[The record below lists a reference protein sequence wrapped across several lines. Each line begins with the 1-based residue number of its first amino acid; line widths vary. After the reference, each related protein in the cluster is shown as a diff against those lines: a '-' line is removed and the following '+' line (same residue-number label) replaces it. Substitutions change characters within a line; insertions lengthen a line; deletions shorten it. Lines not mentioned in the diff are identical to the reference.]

1 MQRAQY
7 AIRYTIYETRDREEK
22 KMQVSYNLLKE
33 YVDIDLSAEELAKR
47 LTINGIILERM
58 ENISTEIEKVVV
70 GRITAIHHHPENKK
84 LSVCQVDIK
93 EETLQIICGAKNMK
107 VSDRVAAALDGARLP
122 QIGIIKSKKI
132 KNLLSSGMLCSA
144 SELGIEQG
152 ISPGILILEEDAVL
166 GEDIRK
172 IIEFDDT
179 IFDFEIH
186 SNRPDLMSII
196 GIAREVAVI
205 TDNKLRTPE
214 IKIKE
219 KDERIEKDITVN
231 IEAEDL
237 CPRYAGRVIKDIKIE
252 ESPLWLKW
260 KLRLLGARPINNI
273 VDITN
278 FVMMETGQPLHAFD
292 LDLVKGKTI
301 IVRKSRPGETICTLD
316 DVERQ
321 LPSNSLVIADTEGAI
336 ALAGIMGGKYSEIDQ
351 NTKNVFLESAYFN
364 SVNNRRSTA
373 KFGIRTEAS
382 NRFEK
387 GIDKEVQIYALDR
400 AADLISKIA
409 MGKISLGKIDTNE
422 KLYQPCKIN
431 LRIKRVNRILG
442 QLLDKDESKTKNKII
457 NILDKL
463 EFKVV
468 EDKGEYI
475 EVIPPSFRGD
485 VEREIDIIEEIARI
499 YGYDKIKPTLF
510 NTTIV
515 QEGKNFRF
523 RVIDQ
528 VRETLIGCGLNEVIT
543 YSFVSPD
550 IFDRIRI
557 PERHKLRNTIK
568 IKDPMTRDHSLMR
581 TSLIS
586 SLLEVIKWNTNRQAE
601 LVKIFE
607 AGKIYLP
614 YTDKPNSLPN
624 EKLIIAGAINKTGR
638 GDIWEKSL
646 SLDIFDIKGII
657 ETVFQGLKVGNWE
670 VAPGNHPAFHP
681 LRNGKI
687 IIRGEEV
694 GVFGEIHPEVINNYR
709 IPGKVNLF
717 EIDFENLLPNVPSD
731 IKFSVLPK
739 YPSVQR
745 DLALIVKEEILSAD
759 IIKTIKS
766 IDEKLIKKVTL
777 FDIFKG
783 KQIGDGYKSLAYSV
797 VFQAEDRTLIDQEVE
812 NTYKKIREQLI
823 TKFSAKIREK

>member
-1 MQRAQY
+1 
-7 AIRYTIYETRDREEK
+7 
-22 KMQVSYNLLKE
+22 MQVSYNLLKE
-33 YVDIDLSAEELAKR
+33 YIDIDMLPEELAHR
-47 LTINGIILERM
+47 LTINGIILESM

-70 GRITAIHHHPENKK
+70 GKIIAIDQHPEKKK

-93 EETLQIICGAKNMK
+93 NEMLQIICGARNMK
-107 VSDRVAAALDGARLP
+107 VSDKVAVALDGAKLP
-122 QIGIIKSKKI
+122 QIGIIKSKKFRGV
-132 KNLLSSGMLCSA
+132 LSSGMLCSA
-144 SELGIEQG
+144 SELGIEPG
-152 ISPGILILEEDAVL
+152 KSTGILILEKEAVL

-172 IIEFDDT
+172 IIKFDDT

-186 SNRPDLMSII
+186 SNRPDLMSVI
-196 GIAREVAVI
+196 GIAREVGAI
-205 TDNKLRTPE
+205 TNSKLKIPE
-214 IKIKE
+214 IKINEEGK
-219 KDERIEKDITVN
+219 KIEKDIAVK
-231 IEAEDL
+231 IKAEDL
-237 CPRYAGRVIKDIKIE
+237 CPRYTGRVIKDIKIE

-260 KLRLLGARPINNI
+260 KLRLLGARSINNI

-292 LDLVKGKTI
+292 LDLVKEKTI
-301 IVRKSRPGETICTLD
+301 IVRGSRPGETICTLD

-321 LPSNSLVIADTEGAI
+321 LPANSLVIADTEEPI
-336 ALAGIMGGKYSEIDQ
+336 ALAGIMGGKHSEINQ

-364 SVNNRRSTA
+364 SINNRRSTA
-373 KFGIRTEAS
+373 KFGLRTEAS

-409 MGKISLGKIDTNE
+409 MGKISSGKIDTNK
-422 KLYQPCKIN
+422 KLYQPNKIN
-431 LRIKRVNRILG
+431 LRIKRVNKILG
-442 QLLDKDESKTKNKII
+442 QLLDENESKTKNKII

-463 EFKVV
+463 EFIVV

-510 NTTIV
+510 NTTIT
-515 QEGKNFRF
+515 QEGKNFRL
-523 RVIDQ
+523 RVIGQ
-528 VRETLIGCGLNEVIT
+528 IREILVGCGLNEVIT
-543 YSFVSPD
+543 YSFISPE
-550 IFDRIRI
+550 IFDKIKI
-557 PERHKLRNTIK
+557 PEGHKLRNTLK
-568 IKDPMTRDHSLMR
+568 IKDPLTRDHSLMR

-607 AGKIYLP
+607 LGKIYLP
-614 YTDKPNSLPN
+614 YPDKPSSLPN
-624 EKLIIAGAINKTGR
+624 EKLIITGAINKTGR
-638 GDIWEKSL
+638 GDVWEKSL

-657 ETVFQGLKVGNWE
+657 ETVFQGLKVENWE
-670 VAPGNHPAFHP
+670 VIPGNHPAFHP

-687 IIRGEEV
+687 IMGGKEV
-694 GVFGEIHPEVINNYR
+694 GIFGEIHPEVINNYR

-731 IKFSVLPK
+731 IKYCILPK
-739 YPSVQR
+739 YPLVQR
-745 DLALIVKEEILSAD
+745 DLALIVKEEIFSAD

-797 VFQAEDRTLIDQEVE
+797 IFQDKDRTLTDQEVE
-812 NTYKKIREQLI
+812 NIYKKIREQLI
-823 TKFSAKIREK
+823 TKFSAKIRE

>member
-1 MQRAQY
+1 
-7 AIRYTIYETRDREEK
+7 
-22 KMQVSYNLLKE
+22 MQVSYNLLKE
-33 YVDIDLSAEELAKR
+33 YIDIDMSAEELAQR

-58 ENISTEIEKVVV
+58 ENISVEIEKVVV
-70 GRITAIHHHPENKK
+70 GKITSIDHHPENKK

-107 VSDRVAAALDGARLP
+107 VSDRVAVALDGAKLP
-122 QIGIIKSKKI
+122 QIGIIKSKKF
-132 KNLLSSGMLCSA
+132 KNVLSSGMLCSA

-152 ISPGILILEEDAVL
+152 ASPGILILEKDAIL

-172 IIEFDDT
+172 IIKFDDT
-179 IFDFEIH
+179 VFDFEIH

-196 GIAREVAVI
+196 GIAREVAAI
-205 TDNKLRTPE
+205 TNNKLKTPE

-219 KDERIEKDITVN
+219 KDARIEKDITVKV
-231 IEAEDL
+231 EAEDL
-237 CPRYAGRVIKDIKIE
+237 CPRYTGRVIKDIKIE

-292 LDLVKGKTI
+292 LDLIKGKTI
-301 IVRKSRPGETICTLD
+301 IVRKNRPGETICTLD

-364 SVNNRRSTA
+364 SVNNRRSTT
-373 KFGIRTEAS
+373 KFGLRTEAS

-409 MGKISLGKIDTNE
+409 MGKISSGKIDTNE

-468 EDKGEYI
+468 EDKGECI

-485 VEREIDIIEEIARI
+485 VEKEIDVIEEIARI

-510 NTTIV
+510 NTTIA

-523 RVIDQ
+523 RVVDHA
-528 VRETLIGCGLNEVIT
+528 RETLIGCGLNEVIT
-543 YSFVSPD
+543 YSFISPD

-557 PERHKLRNTIK
+557 PEGHKLRNTIK
-568 IKDPMTRDHSLMR
+568 IKDPMTRDQSLMR

-601 LVKIFE
+601 VVKIFE
-607 AGKIYLP
+607 VGKIYLP
-614 YTDKPNSLPN
+614 YPDKPNSLPN

-646 SLDIFDIKGII
+646 SLDIFDVKGII
-657 ETVFQGLKVGNWE
+657 ETVFQGLKVKNWE
-670 VAPGNHPAFHP
+670 VVPGNHPAFHP

-687 IIRGEEV
+687 VVGGEEV
-694 GVFGEIHPEVINNYR
+694 GIFGEIHPEVTNNYR

-717 EIDFENLLPNVPSD
+717 EIDFENFLPNVPSD
-731 IKFSVLPK
+731 IKYCVLPK

-759 IIKTIKS
+759 IIKAIKF

-812 NTYKKIREQLI
+812 NIYKKIREQLI
-823 TKFSAKIREK
+823 TKFSAKIRE

>member
-1 MQRAQY
+1 
-7 AIRYTIYETRDREEK
+7 
-22 KMQVSYNLLKE
+22 MQVSYNLLKE
-33 YVDIDLSAEELAKR
+33 YIDINMSPEELAQR
-47 LTINGIILERM
+47 LTINGIVLERM

-70 GRITAIHHHPENKK
+70 GKITSINQHPGNKE

-107 VSDRVAAALDGARLP
+107 VSDKVAVALDGAKLP
-122 QIGIIKSKKI
+122 RIGIVKSKKF
-132 KNLLSSGMLCSA
+132 KNILSSGMLCSA
-144 SELGIEQG
+144 SELGIEPG
-152 ISPGILILEEDAVL
+152 ISPGILILEEYAVL
-166 GEDIRK
+166 GEDIRE
-172 IIEFDDT
+172 IIKFNDT

-196 GIAREVAVI
+196 GIAREVAAI
-205 TDNKLRTPE
+205 TNNKLKNPE
-214 IKIKE
+214 INIKE
-219 KDERIEKDITVN
+219 KDERIGKDITVK

-260 KLRLLGARPINNI
+260 KLRLLGARPINNV

-292 LDLVKGKTI
+292 LNLIKGKTI
-301 IVRKSRPGETICTLD
+301 IVRRSRPNETICTLD

-321 LPSNSLVIADTEGAI
+321 LPINSLVIADTTKPI

-351 NTKNVFLESAYFN
+351 ETKNVFLESAYFDP
-364 SVNNRRSTA
+364 VNNRKNTT
-373 KFGIRTEAS
+373 KFGLRTEAS

-400 AADLISKIA
+400 AADLINRVA
-409 MGKISLGKIDTNE
+409 MGKISSGKIDTNE
-422 KLYQPCKIN
+422 KLYQPNKIN
-431 LRIKRVNRILG
+431 LRMKRVSKILG
-442 QLLDKDESKTKNKII
+442 QLLDKDEAKTKKKII
-457 NILDKL
+457 DILEKL

-510 NTTIV
+510 NTTIA
-515 QEGKNFRF
+515 QEGKDFRLK
-523 RVIDQ
+523 VVDQ
-528 VRETLIGCGLNEVIT
+528 AREILIGCGLNEVIT
-543 YSFVSPD
+543 YSFVSPE
-550 IFDRIRI
+550 IFDKIRI
-557 PERHKLRNTIK
+557 PEGHKLRNTVK
-568 IKDPMTRDHSLMR
+568 IKDPLTRDHSLMR
-581 TSLIS
+581 TSLIA

-614 YTDKPNSLPN
+614 YPDKPDSLPN

-638 GDIWEKSL
+638 GDIWEKSI
-646 SLDIFDIKGII
+646 SLDIFDAKGII
-657 ETVFQGLKVGNWE
+657 ETVFQSLKVKNWE
-670 VAPGNHPAFHP
+670 IVQGDHPAFHP

-687 IIRGEEV
+687 IVKGEEV
-694 GVFGEIHPEVINNYR
+694 GIFGEIHPEVINNYR
-709 IPGKVNLF
+709 IPGKVSLF
-717 EIDFENLLPNVPSD
+717 EIDFENLLPHIPSD
-731 IKFSVLPK
+731 LNFFILPR

-759 IIKTIKS
+759 IIRTIKL
-766 IDEKLIKKVTL
+766 IDEELINKITL

-797 VFQAEDRTLIDQEVE
+797 VFQAEDRTLTDQEVE
-812 NTYKKIREQLI
+812 NIFKKIREQLI
-823 TKFSAKIREK
+823 TKFSAKIRE

>member
-1 MQRAQY
+1 
-7 AIRYTIYETRDREEK
+7 
-22 KMQVSYNLLKE
+22 MQVSYNLLKE
-33 YVDIDLSAEELAKR
+33 YVDIDMSAEELAQK

-58 ENISTEIEKVVV
+58 EDISTEIEKVVV
-70 GRITAIHHHPENKK
+70 GRITAIEKHPENTK
-84 LSVCQVDIK
+84 LSVCQVDLK
-93 EETLQIICGAKNMK
+93 DQTLQIICGATNMK
-107 VSDRVAAALDGARLP
+107 VSDKVAVALEGAKLP
-122 QIGIIKSKKI
+122 RIGTIKSKKF
-132 KNLLSSGMLCSA
+132 KNVLSSGMLCSA
-144 SELGIEQG
+144 SELGIEPG
-152 ISPGILILEEDAVL
+152 ESPGILILEEDAVL

-196 GIAREVAVI
+196 GIAREVAAI
-205 TDNKLRTPE
+205 TDNKLKTPE

-219 KDERIEKDITVN
+219 EGEKIEKEISVK
-231 IEAEDL
+231 IEAKDL
-237 CPRYAGRVIKDIKIE
+237 CPRYTGRVIKNIKLV

-292 LDLVKGKTI
+292 LDLIKGKTI
-301 IVRKSRPGETICTLD
+301 IVRRSRPGETICTLD

-321 LPSNSLVIADTEGAI
+321 LPAESLVIADTKGAI

-351 NTKNVFLESAYFN
+351 NTKNVFLESAYFDP
-364 SVNNRRSTA
+364 VNNRKSTM
-373 KFGIRTEAS
+373 KFALRTEAS

-387 GIDKEVQIYALDR
+387 GIDKEIQIYALDR
-400 AADLISKIA
+400 AADLINKIA
-409 MGKISLGKIDTNE
+409 LGKISSGKIDTNK
-422 KLYQPCKIN
+422 KLYQPNKID
-431 LRIKRVNRILG
+431 LRMKRVNKILG

-463 EFKVV
+463 EFEVV
-468 EDKGEYI
+468 EDKGENI

-485 VEREIDIIEEIARI
+485 VEREIDVIEEIARI
-499 YGYDKIKPTLF
+499 YGYDKIRPTLF
-510 NTTIV
+510 NTTIA
-515 QEGKNFRF
+515 QEGKNFRL
-523 RVIDQ
+523 RTVDQ
-528 VRETLIGCGLNEVIT
+528 IREILIGCGLNEVIT
-543 YSFVSPD
+543 YSFVSLD
-550 IFDRIRI
+550 IFDKIRI
-557 PERHKLRNTIK
+557 PEGHKLRNAIK
-568 IKDPMTRDHSLMR
+568 IRDPLIIDHSLMR

-586 SLLEVIKWNTNRQAE
+586 SLLQIIKWNTNRQAE
-601 LVKIFE
+601 WVKIFE
-607 AGKIYLP
+607 VGKIYLP
-614 YTDKPNSLPN
+614 YPDKPNSLPN
-624 EKLIIAGAINKTGR
+624 ERLIIAGAINKTGR

-646 SLDIFDIKGII
+646 SMDIFDIKGII
-657 ETVFQGLKVGNWE
+657 ETVFQGLKVKNWG
-670 VAPGNHPAFHP
+670 VVPGNHPTFHP

-687 IIRGEEV
+687 IIGGEEV
-694 GVFGEIHPEVINNYR
+694 GIFGEIHPEVIDNYR

-717 EIDFENLLPNVPSD
+717 EIDFENLLPNIPSD
-731 IKFSVLPK
+731 VKYRVLPR

-745 DLALIVKEEILSAD
+745 DLALVVREEILSED

-797 VFQAEDRTLIDQEVE
+797 IFQAEDRTLTDQEVE

-823 TKFSAKIREK
+823 TKFSAKIRE

>member
-1 MQRAQY
+1 
-7 AIRYTIYETRDREEK
+7 
-22 KMQVSYNLLKE
+22 MQVSYNLLKE

-219 KDERIEKDITVN
+219 KDERIEKYITVN

>member
-1 MQRAQY
+1 
-7 AIRYTIYETRDREEK
+7 
-22 KMQVSYNLLKE
+22 MQVSYNLLKE
-33 YVDIDLSAEELAKR
+33 YVDIDISAEELAKR

-70 GRITAIHHHPENKK
+70 GRITAIDKHPENKI

-93 EETLQIICGAKNMK
+93 EEILQIICGAKNMK
-107 VSDRVAAALDGARLP
+107 VSDKVVVALEGAKLP
-122 QIGIIKSKKI
+122 QIGIIKSKKFE
-132 KNLLSSGMLCSA
+132 NVLSLGMLCSA
-144 SELGIEQG
+144 SELGIEPG
-152 ISPGILILEEDAVL
+152 ESPGILILEEDAVI

-172 IIEFDDT
+172 VIKFEDT
-179 IFDFEIH
+179 IFNFEIH

-196 GIAREVAVI
+196 GIAREVAAI
-205 TDNKLRTPE
+205 TDNKLKTPE

-219 KDERIEKDITVN
+219 EDERIEKDITVK

-237 CPRYAGRVIKDIKIE
+237 CPRYTGRVIKNITVE

-260 KLRLLGARPINNI
+260 RLRLLGARPINNI

-292 LDLVKGKTI
+292 LDLIKGKTI
-301 IVRKSRPGETICTLD
+301 IVRRSRTGETICTLD

-321 LPSNSLVIADTEGAI
+321 LPSKSLVIADTEEPI
-336 ALAGIMGGKYSEIDQ
+336 ALAGIMGGKHSEIDQ
-351 NTKNVFLESAYFN
+351 NTKNVFLESAYFS

-373 KFGIRTEAS
+373 KFGLRTEAS

-387 GIDKEVQIYALDR
+387 GIDKEVQIYALER
-400 AADLISKIA
+400 AADLINKIA
-409 MGKISLGKIDTNE
+409 MGKISSGKIDTNE
-422 KLYQPCKIN
+422 KLYQPCKIK

-442 QLLDKDESKTKNKII
+442 QLLDKNESKIKNKII

-510 NTTIV
+510 NHTIA
-515 QEGKNFRF
+515 QEEKNFRF
-523 RVIDQ
+523 KLIDRA
-528 VRETLIGCGLNEVIT
+528 RETLIGCGLNEVIT
-543 YSFVSPD
+543 YSFISPD

-557 PERHKLRNTIK
+557 PEGHKLRNAIK

-607 AGKIYLP
+607 VGKIYLP
-614 YTDKPNSLPN
+614 YPDKPNSLPQ
-624 EKLIIAGAINKTGR
+624 EKLIIAGAINKIGR

-657 ETVFQGLKVGNWE
+657 ETVFQSLKVENWE
-670 VAPGNHPAFHP
+670 VIPGNHPAFHP

-687 IIRGEEV
+687 IMGGEEV
-694 GVFGEIHPEVINNYR
+694 GIFGEIHPEVINNYR
-709 IPGKVNLF
+709 IPGKVNWF

-731 IKFSVLPK
+731 IKYCVLPK

-745 DLALIVKEEILSAD
+745 DLAMIIKEEILSAD

-783 KQIGDGYKSLAYSV
+783 KQIGDSYKSLAYSV
-797 VFQAEDRTLIDQEVE
+797 VFQAENRTLTDQEVGNIFKE
-812 NTYKKIREQLI
+812 IREQLI
-823 TKFSAKIREK
+823 TKFSAKIRE

>member
-1 MQRAQY
+1 
-7 AIRYTIYETRDREEK
+7 
-22 KMQVSYNLLKE
+22 MQVSYNLLKE
-33 YVDIDLSAEELAKR
+33 YVDIDISAEELAKR

-70 GRITAIHHHPENKK
+70 GRITAIDKHPENKI

-93 EETLQIICGAKNMK
+93 EEILQIICGAKNMK
-107 VSDRVAAALDGARLP
+107 VSDKVVVALEGAKLP
-122 QIGIIKSKKI
+122 QIGIIKSKKFE
-132 KNLLSSGMLCSA
+132 NVLSLGMLCSA
-144 SELGIEQG
+144 SELGIEPG
-152 ISPGILILEEDAVL
+152 ESPGILILEEDAVI

-172 IIEFDDT
+172 VIKFEDT
-179 IFDFEIH
+179 IFNFEIH

-196 GIAREVAVI
+196 GIAREVAAI
-205 TDNKLRTPE
+205 TDNKLKTPE

-219 KDERIEKDITVN
+219 EDERIEKDITVK

-237 CPRYAGRVIKDIKIE
+237 CPRYTGRVIKNITVE

-292 LDLVKGKTI
+292 LDLIKGKTI
-301 IVRKSRPGETICTLD
+301 IVRRSRTGETIFTLD

-321 LPSNSLVIADTEGAI
+321 LPSKSLVIADTEEPI
-336 ALAGIMGGKYSEIDQ
+336 ALAGIMGGKHSEIDQ
-351 NTKNVFLESAYFN
+351 NTKNVFLESAYFS

-373 KFGIRTEAS
+373 KFGLRTEAS

-400 AADLISKIA
+400 AADLINKIA
-409 MGKISLGKIDTNE
+409 MGKISSGKIDTNE

-442 QLLDKDESKTKNKII
+442 QLLDKNESKIKNKII

-510 NTTIV
+510 NHTIA

-523 RVIDQ
+523 KLIDQ
-528 VRETLIGCGLNEVIT
+528 ARETLIGCGLNEVIT
-543 YSFVSPD
+543 YSFISPD

-557 PERHKLRNTIK
+557 PEGHKLRNAIK

-607 AGKIYLP
+607 VGKIYLP
-614 YTDKPNSLPN
+614 YPDKPNSLPQ
-624 EKLIIAGAINKTGR
+624 EKLIIAGAINKIGR

-657 ETVFQGLKVGNWE
+657 ETVFQSLKVENWE
-670 VAPGNHPAFHP
+670 VIPGNHPAFHP

-687 IIRGEEV
+687 IMGGEEI
-694 GVFGEIHPEVINNYR
+694 GIFGEIHPEVINNYR
-709 IPGKVNLF
+709 IPGKVNWF

-731 IKFSVLPK
+731 IKYCVLPK

-745 DLALIVKEEILSAD
+745 DLAMIIKEEILSAD

-783 KQIGDGYKSLAYSV
+783 KQIGDSYKSLAYSV
-797 VFQAEDRTLIDQEVE
+797 VFQAENRTLTDQEVGNIFKE
-812 NTYKKIREQLI
+812 IREQLI
-823 TKFSAKIREK
+823 TKFSAKIRE

>member
-1 MQRAQY
+1 
-7 AIRYTIYETRDREEK
+7 
-22 KMQVSYNLLKE
+22 MQVSYNLLKE
-33 YVDIDLSAEELAKR
+33 YIDIDMSAEELAQR

-58 ENISTEIEKVVV
+58 ENISVEIEKVVV
-70 GRITAIHHHPENKK
+70 GKITSIDHHPENKK
-84 LSVCQVDIK
+84 LSVCRVDIK

-107 VSDRVAAALDGARLP
+107 VSDRVAVALDGAKLP
-122 QIGIIKSKKI
+122 QIGIIKSKKF
-132 KNLLSSGMLCSA
+132 KNVLSSGMLCSA

-152 ISPGILILEEDAVL
+152 ISPGILILEKEAIL

-172 IIEFDDT
+172 IIKFDDT
-179 IFDFEIH
+179 VFDFEIH

-196 GIAREVAVI
+196 GIAREVAAI
-205 TDNKLRTPE
+205 TNNKLKTPE

-219 KDERIEKDITVN
+219 KDERIEKDITVKV
-231 IEAEDL
+231 ETEDL
-237 CPRYAGRVIKDIKIE
+237 CPRYTGRVIKDIKIE

-292 LDLVKGKTI
+292 LDLIKGKTI
-301 IVRKSRPGETICTLD
+301 IVRKNRPGETICTLD

-351 NTKNVFLESAYFN
+351 NTKNIFLESAYFN
-364 SVNNRRSTA
+364 SVNNRRSTT
-373 KFGIRTEAS
+373 KFGLRTEAS

-409 MGKISLGKIDTNE
+409 MGKISSGKIDTNE

-468 EDKGEYI
+468 EDKGECI

-485 VEREIDIIEEIARI
+485 VEREIDVIEEIARI

-510 NTTIV
+510 NTTIA

-523 RVIDQ
+523 RVVDHA
-528 VRETLIGCGLNEVIT
+528 RETLIGCGLNEVIT
-543 YSFVSPD
+543 YSFISPD

-557 PERHKLRNTIK
+557 PEGHKLRNTIK
-568 IKDPMTRDHSLMR
+568 IKDPMTRDQSLMR

-601 LVKIFE
+601 VVKIFE
-607 AGKIYLP
+607 VGKIYLP
-614 YTDKPNSLPN
+614 YPDKPNSLPN

-646 SLDIFDIKGII
+646 SLDIFDVKGII
-657 ETVFQGLKVGNWE
+657 ETVFQGLKVKNWE
-670 VAPGNHPAFHP
+670 VVPGNHPAFHP

-687 IIRGEEV
+687 VVGGEEV
-694 GVFGEIHPEVINNYR
+694 GIFGEIHPEVINNYR

-717 EIDFENLLPNVPSD
+717 EIDFENFLPNVPSD
-731 IKFSVLPK
+731 IKYCVLPK

-759 IIKTIKS
+759 IIKAIKF

-812 NTYKKIREQLI
+812 NIYKKIREQLI
-823 TKFSAKIREK
+823 TKFSAKIRE

>member
-1 MQRAQY
+1 
-7 AIRYTIYETRDREEK
+7 
-22 KMQVSYNLLKE
+22 MQVSYNLLKE

-58 ENISTEIEKVVV
+58 ENISTKIEKVVV
-70 GRITAIHHHPENKK
+70 GRITAIHHHPENIK

-107 VSDRVAAALDGARLP
+107 VSDKVAAALDGARLP

-132 KNLLSSGMLCSA
+132 KNLLSSGMLCST

-172 IIEFDDT
+172 IIEFNDT

-196 GIAREVAVI
+196 GIAREVAAI
-205 TDNKLRTPE
+205 TDNKLKTPE

-219 KDERIEKDITVN
+219 KDERIEKDIAVK

-409 MGKISLGKIDTNE
+409 MGKISSGKIDTNE

-607 AGKIYLP
+607 VGRIYLP
-614 YTDKPNSLPN
+614 YPDKPNSLPN

-638 GDIWEKSL
+638 GDIWEKSF
-646 SLDIFDIKGII
+646 SLDIFDVKGII
-657 ETVFQGLKVGNWE
+657 ETVFQGLKVKNWE
-670 VAPGNHPAFHP
+670 VVPGNHPAFHP

-694 GVFGEIHPEVINNYR
+694 GIFGEIHPEVINNYR

-717 EIDFENLLPNVPSD
+717 EIDFENLLPSVSSD
-731 IKFSVLPK
+731 IKFCVLPK

-766 IDEKLIKKVTL
+766 IDEKLIKKVIL

-812 NTYKKIREQLI
+812 NIFKKIREKLI
-823 TKFSAKIREK
+823 AKFNAKIRE

>member
-1 MQRAQY
+1 
-7 AIRYTIYETRDREEK
+7 
-22 KMQVSYNLLKE
+22 MQVSYNLLKE
-33 YVDIDLSAEELAKR
+33 YIDIDMSAEELAQR

-58 ENISTEIEKVVV
+58 ENISVEIEKVVV
-70 GRITAIHHHPENKK
+70 GKITSIDHHPENKK

-107 VSDRVAAALDGARLP
+107 VSDRVAVALDGAKLP
-122 QIGIIKSKKI
+122 QIGIIKSKKF
-132 KNLLSSGMLCSA
+132 KNVLSSGMLCSA

-152 ISPGILILEEDAVL
+152 ISPGILILEKDAIL

-172 IIEFDDT
+172 IIKFDDT
-179 IFDFEIH
+179 VFDFEIH

-196 GIAREVAVI
+196 GIAREVAAI
-205 TDNKLRTPE
+205 TNNKLKTPE

-219 KDERIEKDITVN
+219 KDARIEKDITVKV
-231 IEAEDL
+231 EAEDL
-237 CPRYAGRVIKDIKIE
+237 CPRYTGRVIKDIKIE

-292 LDLVKGKTI
+292 LDLIKGKTI
-301 IVRKSRPGETICTLD
+301 IVRKNRLGETICTLD

-364 SVNNRRSTA
+364 SVNNRRSTT
-373 KFGIRTEAS
+373 KFGLRTEAS

-409 MGKISLGKIDTNE
+409 MGKISSGKIDTNE

-468 EDKGEYI
+468 EDKGECI

-485 VEREIDIIEEIARI
+485 VEREIDVIEEIARI

-510 NTTIV
+510 NTTIA

-523 RVIDQ
+523 RVVDHA
-528 VRETLIGCGLNEVIT
+528 RETLIGCGLNEVIT
-543 YSFVSPD
+543 YSFISPD

-557 PERHKLRNTIK
+557 PEGHKLRNTIK
-568 IKDPMTRDHSLMR
+568 IKDPMTRDQSLMR

-601 LVKIFE
+601 VVKIFE
-607 AGKIYLP
+607 VGKIYLP
-614 YTDKPNSLPN
+614 YPDKPNSLPN

-646 SLDIFDIKGII
+646 SLDIFDVKGII
-657 ETVFQGLKVGNWE
+657 ETVFQGLKVKNWE
-670 VAPGNHPAFHP
+670 VVPGNHPAFHP

-687 IIRGEEV
+687 VVGGEEV
-694 GVFGEIHPEVINNYR
+694 GIFGEIHTEVTNNYR

-717 EIDFENLLPNVPSD
+717 EIDFENFLPNVPSD
-731 IKFSVLPK
+731 IKYCVLPK

-759 IIKTIKS
+759 IIKAIKF

-783 KQIGDGYKSLAYSV
+783 KQIGDGYKSLAYSI

-812 NTYKKIREQLI
+812 NIYKKIREQLI
-823 TKFSAKIREK
+823 TKFSAKIRE

>member
-1 MQRAQY
+1 
-7 AIRYTIYETRDREEK
+7 
-22 KMQVSYNLLKE
+22 MQVSYNLLKE
-33 YVDIDLSAEELAKR
+33 YIDINMSPEELAQR
-47 LTINGIILERM
+47 LTINGIVLERM

-70 GRITAIHHHPENKK
+70 GKITSINQHPGNKE

-107 VSDRVAAALDGARLP
+107 VSDKVAVALDGAKLP
-122 QIGIIKSKKI
+122 RIGIVKSKKF
-132 KNLLSSGMLCSA
+132 KNILSSGMLCSA
-144 SELGIEQG
+144 SELGIEPG
-152 ISPGILILEEDAVL
+152 ISPGILILEEYAVL
-166 GEDIRK
+166 GEDIRE
-172 IIEFDDT
+172 IIKFNDT

-196 GIAREVAVI
+196 GIAREVAAI
-205 TDNKLRTPE
+205 TNNKLKNPE
-214 IKIKE
+214 INIKE
-219 KDERIEKDITVN
+219 KDERIGKDITVK

-292 LDLVKGKTI
+292 LNLIKGKTI
-301 IVRKSRPGETICTLD
+301 IVRRSRPNETICTLD

-321 LPSNSLVIADTEGAI
+321 LPVNSLVIADTTKPI

-351 NTKNVFLESAYFN
+351 ETKNVFLESAYFDP
-364 SVNNRRSTA
+364 VNNRKNTT
-373 KFGIRTEAS
+373 KFGLRTEAS

-400 AADLISKIA
+400 AADLINRVA
-409 MGKISLGKIDTNE
+409 MGKISSGKIDTNE
-422 KLYQPCKIN
+422 KLYQPNKIN
-431 LRIKRVNRILG
+431 LRMKRVSKILG
-442 QLLDKDESKTKNKII
+442 QLLDKDEAKTKKKII
-457 NILDKL
+457 DILEKL
-463 EFKVV
+463 EFKVA

-510 NTTIV
+510 NTTIA
-515 QEGKNFRF
+515 QEGKDFRLK
-523 RVIDQ
+523 VVDQ
-528 VRETLIGCGLNEVIT
+528 AREILIGCGLNEVIT
-543 YSFVSPD
+543 YSFVSPE
-550 IFDRIRI
+550 IFDKIRI
-557 PERHKLRNTIK
+557 PEGHKLRNTVK
-568 IKDPMTRDHSLMR
+568 IKDPLTRDHSLMR
-581 TSLIS
+581 TSLIA

-614 YTDKPNSLPN
+614 YPDKPDSLPN

-638 GDIWEKSL
+638 GDIWEKSI
-646 SLDIFDIKGII
+646 SLDIFDAKGII
-657 ETVFQGLKVGNWE
+657 ETVFQSLKVKNWE
-670 VAPGNHPAFHP
+670 IVQGDHPAFHP

-687 IIRGEEV
+687 IVKGEEV
-694 GVFGEIHPEVINNYR
+694 GIFGEIHPEVINNYR
-709 IPGKVNLF
+709 IPGKVSLF
-717 EIDFENLLPNVPSD
+717 EIDFENLLLHIPSD
-731 IKFSVLPK
+731 LNFFILPR

-759 IIKTIKS
+759 IIRTIKL
-766 IDEKLIKKVTL
+766 IDEELINKITL

-797 VFQAEDRTLIDQEVE
+797 VFQAEDRTLTDQEVE
-812 NTYKKIREQLI
+812 NIYIKIREKLI
-823 TKFSAKIREK
+823 EKFNAKIRE

>member
-1 MQRAQY
+1 
-7 AIRYTIYETRDREEK
+7 
-22 KMQVSYNLLKE
+22 MQVSYNLLKE
-33 YVDIDLSAEELAKR
+33 YVDIDMPAEELAQR

-58 ENISTEIEKVVV
+58 EDISTEIEKVVV
-70 GRITAIHHHPENKK
+70 GRITAIEKHPENTK
-84 LSVCQVDIK
+84 LSVCQVDLK
-93 EETLQIICGAKNMK
+93 DQTLQIICGATNMK
-107 VSDRVAAALDGARLP
+107 VSDKVAVALEGAKLP
-122 QIGIIKSKKI
+122 RIGTIKSKKF
-132 KNLLSSGMLCSA
+132 KNVLSSGMLCSA
-144 SELGIEQG
+144 SELGIEPG
-152 ISPGILILEEDAVL
+152 ESPGILILEEDAVL

-196 GIAREVAVI
+196 GIAREVAAI
-205 TDNKLRTPE
+205 TDNKLKTPK

-219 KDERIEKDITVN
+219 EGEKIEKEISVK

-237 CPRYAGRVIKDIKIE
+237 CPRYTGRVIKNIKVG

-292 LDLVKGKTI
+292 LDLIKGKTI
-301 IVRKSRPGETICTLD
+301 IVRRSRPGETICTLD

-321 LPSNSLVIADTEGAI
+321 LPAESLVIADTKGAI

-351 NTKNVFLESAYFN
+351 NTKNVFLESAYFDP
-364 SVNNRRSTA
+364 VNNRKSTM
-373 KFGIRTEAS
+373 KFALRTEAS

-387 GIDKEVQIYALDR
+387 GIDKEIQIYALDR
-400 AADLISKIA
+400 AADLINKIA
-409 MGKISLGKIDTNE
+409 LGKISSGKIDTNK
-422 KLYQPCKIN
+422 KLYQPNKID
-431 LRIKRVNRILG
+431 LRMKRVNKILG

-463 EFKVV
+463 EFEVV
-468 EDKGEYI
+468 EDRGENV

-510 NTTIV
+510 NTTIA
-515 QEGKNFRF
+515 QEGKNFRL
-523 RVIDQ
+523 RTVDQ
-528 VRETLIGCGLNEVIT
+528 IREILIGCGLNEVIT

-550 IFDRIRI
+550 IFDKIRI
-557 PERHKLRNTIK
+557 PEGHKLRNAIK
-568 IKDPMTRDHSLMR
+568 IKDPLIIDHSLMR

-586 SLLEVIKWNTNRQAE
+586 SLLQIIKWNTNRQAE
-601 LVKIFE
+601 WVKIFE
-607 AGKIYLP
+607 VGKIYLP
-614 YTDKPNSLPN
+614 YPDKPNSLPN
-624 EKLIIAGAINKTGR
+624 ERLIIAGAINKTGR

-646 SLDIFDIKGII
+646 SMDIFDIKGII
-657 ETVFQGLKVGNWE
+657 ETVFQGLKVKNWG
-670 VAPGNHPAFHP
+670 VVPGNHPTFHP

-687 IIRGEEV
+687 IIGGEEV
-694 GVFGEIHPEVINNYR
+694 GIFGEIHPEVIDNYR

-717 EIDFENLLPNVPSD
+717 EIDFENLLPNIPSD
-731 IKFSVLPK
+731 VKYRVLPR

-745 DLALIVKEEILSAD
+745 DLALVVREEILSED

-797 VFQAEDRTLIDQEVE
+797 IFQAEDRTLTDQEVE

-823 TKFSAKIREK
+823 TKFSAKIRE

>member
-1 MQRAQY
+1 
-7 AIRYTIYETRDREEK
+7 
-22 KMQVSYNLLKE
+22 MQVSYNLLKE
-33 YVDIDLSAEELAKR
+33 YVDIDMSAEELAQK
-47 LTINGIILERM
+47 LTINGVILERM

-70 GRITAIHHHPENKK
+70 GMITAIDQHAENKK

-107 VSDRVAAALDGARLP
+107 VSDKVAIALDGAKLP
-122 QIGIIKSKKI
+122 QIGIIKSKKF
-132 KNLLSSGMLCSA
+132 KGVLSSGMLCSA
-144 SELGIEQG
+144 SELGIEPG
-152 ISPGILILEEDAVL
+152 KSPGILILEEDAVL
-166 GEDIRK
+166 GGDIRE
-172 IIEFDDT
+172 IIKFEDT

-196 GIAREVAVI
+196 GIAREVGAI
-205 TDNKLRTPE
+205 TSNKLRIPE
-214 IKIKE
+214 IEIKE
-219 KDERIEKDITVN
+219 EDEKIEKDIAVK

-237 CPRYAGRVIKDIKIE
+237 CPRYTGRVIKDIKIE

-301 IVRKSRPGETICTLD
+301 IVRRSRPGETICTLD

-321 LPSNSLVIADTEGAI
+321 FPANSLVIADTEEPI
-336 ALAGIMGGKYSEIDQ
+336 ALAGIMGGKHSEIDQ
-351 NTKNVFLESAYFN
+351 NTKNVYFD
-364 SVNNRRSTA
+364 SVNNRKSTT
-373 KFGIRTEAS
+373 KFGLRTEAS

-400 AADLISKIA
+400 AADLINKIA
-409 MGKISLGKIDTNE
+409 MGKISSGKIDTNE
-422 KLYQPCKIN
+422 KLYQPNKIN
-431 LRIKRVNRILG
+431 LRIKRVSKILG

-457 NILDKL
+457 DILDKL

-475 EVIPPSFRGD
+475 VVIPPSFRGD
-485 VEREIDIIEEIARI
+485 VEREIDVIEEIARI

-510 NTTIV
+510 NTTIA
-515 QEGKNFRF
+515 QEGKNFRL
-523 RVIDQ
+523 RVVDQ
-528 VRETLIGCGLNEVIT
+528 IREILIGCGLNEVIT
-543 YSFVSPD
+543 YSFISPET
-550 IFDRIRI
+550 FDTIRI
-557 PERHKLRNTIK
+557 PEGHKLRNTVK
-568 IKDPMTRDHSLMR
+568 IKDPLTRDHSLMR

-586 SLLEVIKWNTNRQAE
+586 SLLEIIKWNTNRQAE

-614 YTDKPNSLPN
+614 YPDKPNSLPN

-638 GDIWEKSL
+638 GDVWEKSL
-646 SLDIFDIKGII
+646 SLDIFDVKGII
-657 ETVFQGLKVGNWE
+657 ETVFQNLKVENWE
-670 VAPGNHPAFHP
+670 VVQGDHPAFHP

-694 GVFGEIHPEVINNYR
+694 GIFGEIHPEIISNYR

-731 IKFSVLPK
+731 IKYCVLPK

-745 DLALIVKEEILSAD
+745 DLALVLKEEILSAD
-759 IIKTIKS
+759 IVKTIKS

-783 KQIGDGYKSLAYSV
+783 KQIGDGDKSLAYSV
-797 VFQAEDRTLIDQEVE
+797 VFQAEDRTLTDQEVE
-812 NTYKKIREQLI
+812 NIYKKIREQLI
-823 TKFSAKIREK
+823 TKFSAKIRE

>member
-1 MQRAQY
+1 
-7 AIRYTIYETRDREEK
+7 
-22 KMQVSYNLLKE
+22 MQVSYNLLKE
-33 YVDIDLSAEELAKR
+33 YVDINLSAEELAQR
-47 LTINGIILERM
+47 LTINGIILERI
-58 ENISTEIEKVVV
+58 ENISTEVEKVVV
-70 GRITAIHHHPENKK
+70 GKIISMNQHPENKK

-93 EETLQIICGAKNMK
+93 EEILQIICGAKNMK
-107 VSDRVAAALDGARLP
+107 VSDKVAVALDGAKLP
-122 QIGIIKSKKI
+122 QIGIIKSKKL
-132 KNLLSSGMLCSA
+132 KNVLSSGMLCSA

-152 ISPGILILEEDAVL
+152 ISPGILILEEDAIL
-166 GEDIRK
+166 GEDIRE
-172 IIEFDDT
+172 IIKFNDT

-196 GIAREVAVI
+196 GIAREIAVI
-205 TDNKLRTPE
+205 TNNKLKIPE

-219 KDERIEKDITVN
+219 KDKRIEEDVIVKIK
-231 IEAEDL
+231 AGDL

-260 KLRLLGARPINNI
+260 KLRLLGARPISNI

-278 FVMMETGQPLHAFD
+278 FIMMETGQPLHAFD
-292 LDLVKGKTI
+292 LDLIKDKTI
-301 IVRKSRPGETICTLD
+301 IVRKSKPGETICTLD

-321 LPSNSLVIADTEGAI
+321 LPTNTLVIADTERPI

-351 NTKNVFLESAYFN
+351 NTKNVFLESAYFDPI
-364 SVNNRRSTA
+364 NNRKSTM
-373 KFGIRTEAS
+373 KFALRTEAS

-400 AADLISKIA
+400 AADLINKIA
-409 MGKISLGKIDTNE
+409 MGKISSGKIDTNE
-422 KLYQPCKIN
+422 KLHQPCKIN

-442 QLLDKDESKTKNKII
+442 QLLEKDESETKNKIL
-457 NILDKL
+457 NILNKL

-510 NTTIV
+510 STTIA

-523 RVIDQ
+523 RVIDKA
-528 VRETLIGCGLNEVIT
+528 REILIGCGLNEVIT
-543 YSFVSPD
+543 YSFISPE
-550 IFDRIRI
+550 IFDSLRI
-557 PERHKLRNTIK
+557 PEGHKLRNAVK
-568 IKDPMTRDHSLMR
+568 IKNPMTRDHSLMR

-586 SLLEVIKWNTNRQAE
+586 SLLEVIKWNTNRQAGI
-601 LVKIFE
+601 VKIFE
-607 AGKIYLP
+607 VGKIYLP
-614 YTDKPNSLPN
+614 YPDKPNSLPQ

-646 SLDIFDIKGII
+646 SLDIFDIKGIL
-657 ETVFQGLKVGNWE
+657 ETVFQGLKVVNRE
-670 VAPGNHPAFHP
+670 VVPGNHPAFHP

-687 IIRGEEV
+687 IIRGKEV
-694 GVFGEIHPEVINNYR
+694 GIFGEIHPEVINNYR

-717 EIDFENLLPNVPSD
+717 EIDFENLLINVPSD
-731 IKFSVLPK
+731 IKYCILPK

-745 DLALIVKEEILSAD
+745 DLAMIVKEEMLSAD
-759 IIKTIKS
+759 IIQTIKS
-766 IDEKLIKKVTL
+766 IDEKLIKKVIL

-783 KQIGDGYKSLAYSV
+783 KQIGDGCKSLAYSM
-797 VFQAEDRTLIDQEVE
+797 VFQARDRTLTDQEVE
-812 NTYKKIREQLI
+812 DIYKKIREKLMI
-823 TKFSAKIREK
+823 KFNAKIRE

>member
-1 MQRAQY
+1 
-7 AIRYTIYETRDREEK
+7 
-22 KMQVSYNLLKE
+22 MQVSYNLLKE
-33 YVDIDLSAEELAKR
+33 YVDIDMSAEELAQK

-58 ENISTEIEKVVV
+58 EDISTEIEKVVV
-70 GRITAIHHHPENKK
+70 GRITAIEKHPENTK
-84 LSVCQVDIK
+84 LSVCQVDLK
-93 EETLQIICGAKNMK
+93 DQTLQIICGATNMK
-107 VSDRVAAALDGARLP
+107 VSDKVAVALEGAKLP
-122 QIGIIKSKKI
+122 RIGTIKSKKF
-132 KNLLSSGMLCSA
+132 KNVLSSGMLCSA
-144 SELGIEQG
+144 SELGIEPG
-152 ISPGILILEEDAVL
+152 ESPGILILEEDAVL

-196 GIAREVAVI
+196 GIAREVAAI
-205 TDNKLRTPE
+205 TDNKLKTPK

-219 KDERIEKDITVN
+219 EGEKIEKEISVK
-231 IEAEDL
+231 IEAKDL
-237 CPRYAGRVIKDIKIE
+237 CPRYTGRVIKNIKVG

-292 LDLVKGKTI
+292 LDLIKGKTI
-301 IVRKSRPGETICTLD
+301 IVRRSRPGETICTLD

-321 LPSNSLVIADTEGAI
+321 LPAESLVIADTKGAI

-351 NTKNVFLESAYFN
+351 NTKNVFLESAYFDP
-364 SVNNRRSTA
+364 VNNRKSTM
-373 KFGIRTEAS
+373 KFALRTEAS

-387 GIDKEVQIYALDR
+387 GIDKEIQIYALDR
-400 AADLISKIA
+400 AADLINKIA
-409 MGKISLGKIDTNE
+409 LGKISSGKIDTNK
-422 KLYQPCKIN
+422 KLYQPNKID
-431 LRIKRVNRILG
+431 LRMKRVNKILG

-463 EFKVV
+463 EFEVV
-468 EDKGEYI
+468 EDKGENI

-485 VEREIDIIEEIARI
+485 VEREIDVIEEIARI
-499 YGYDKIKPTLF
+499 YGYDKIRPTLF
-510 NTTIV
+510 NTTIA
-515 QEGKNFRF
+515 QEGKNFRL
-523 RVIDQ
+523 RTVDQ
-528 VRETLIGCGLNEVIT
+528 IREILIGCGLNEVIT

-550 IFDRIRI
+550 IFDKIRI
-557 PERHKLRNTIK
+557 PEGHKLRNAIK
-568 IKDPMTRDHSLMR
+568 IKDPLIIDHSLMR

-586 SLLEVIKWNTNRQAE
+586 SLLQIIKWNTNRQAE
-601 LVKIFE
+601 WVKIFE
-607 AGKIYLP
+607 VGKIYLP
-614 YTDKPNSLPN
+614 YPDKPNSLPN
-624 EKLIIAGAINKTGR
+624 ERLIIAGAINKTGR

-646 SLDIFDIKGII
+646 SMDIFDIKGII
-657 ETVFQGLKVGNWE
+657 ETVFQGLKVKNWG
-670 VAPGNHPAFHP
+670 VVPGNHPTFHP

-687 IIRGEEV
+687 IIGGEEV
-694 GVFGEIHPEVINNYR
+694 GIFGEIHPEVIDNYR

-717 EIDFENLLPNVPSD
+717 EIDFENLLPNIPSD
-731 IKFSVLPK
+731 VKYRVLPR

-745 DLALIVKEEILSAD
+745 DLALVVREEILSED

-797 VFQAEDRTLIDQEVE
+797 IFQAEDRTLTDQEVE

-823 TKFSAKIREK
+823 TKFSAKIRE

>member
-1 MQRAQY
+1 
-7 AIRYTIYETRDREEK
+7 
-22 KMQVSYNLLKE
+22 MQVSYNLLKE
-33 YVDIDLSAEELAKR
+33 YIDIDISAGELAKR
-47 LTINGIILERM
+47 LTINGIVLERM
-58 ENISTEIEKVVV
+58 EKISTKIEKVIV
-70 GRITAIHHHPENKK
+70 GRITAIDQHPENKK

-93 EETLQIICGAKNMK
+93 EEVLQIICGAKNMK
-107 VSDRVAAALDGARLP
+107 VSDKVVVALEGAKLP
-122 QIGIIKSKKI
+122 QIGIIKSKKF
-132 KNLLSSGMLCSA
+132 KNVLSSGMLCSA
-144 SELGIEQG
+144 SELGIEPG
-152 ISPGILILEEDAVL
+152 ESPGILILEEDAVL

-172 IIEFDDT
+172 IIKFDDT

-205 TDNKLRTPE
+205 TDNKLKTPE

-219 KDERIEKDITVN
+219 EDERIEKDITVK

-237 CPRYAGRVIKDIKIE
+237 CPRYTGRVIKNITVG

-260 KLRLLGARPINNI
+260 KLKLLGARPINNI

-278 FVMMETGQPLHAFD
+278 FIMMETGQPLHAFD
-292 LDLVKGKTI
+292 LDLIKGKTI
-301 IVRKSRPGETICTLD
+301 IVRRSRTGETICTLD

-321 LPSNSLVIADTEGAI
+321 LPFKSLVIADIEEPI
-336 ALAGIMGGKYSEIDQ
+336 ALAGIMGGKHSEIDQ
-351 NTKNVFLESAYFN
+351 NTKNVFLESAYFS

-373 KFGIRTEAS
+373 KFGLRTEAS

-400 AADLISKIA
+400 AADLINKIA
-409 MGKISLGKIDTNE
+409 MGKISSGKIDTNK

-457 NILDKL
+457 NILNKL

-468 EDKGEYI
+468 EGKGEYI

-510 NTTIV
+510 NHTIA

-523 RVIDQ
+523 KVIDQ
-528 VRETLIGCGLNEVIT
+528 ARETLIGCGLNEVIT
-543 YSFVSPD
+543 YSFISPD

-557 PERHKLRNTIK
+557 PEGHKLRNAIK
-568 IKDPMTRDHSLMR
+568 IKDPMTKDHSLMR

-607 AGKIYLP
+607 VGKIYLP
-614 YTDKPNSLPN
+614 CPEKPNSLPQ
-624 EKLIIAGAINKTGR
+624 EKLIIAGAINKIGR

-657 ETVFQGLKVGNWE
+657 ETVFQGLKVEIWE
-670 VAPGNHPAFHP
+670 VVPGNHPAFHP

-687 IIRGEEV
+687 IMGGEEV
-694 GVFGEIHPEVINNYR
+694 GIFGEIHPEVINNYR
-709 IPGKVNLF
+709 IPGKVNWF
-717 EIDFENLLPNVPSD
+717 EIDFENLLPHVPSD
-731 IKFSVLPK
+731 IKYCVLPK
-739 YPSVQR
+739 YPSVER
-745 DLALIVKEEILSAD
+745 DLAVIIKEEILSVD

-783 KQIGDGYKSLAYSV
+783 KQIGDSFKSLAYSV
-797 VFQAEDRTLIDQEVE
+797 VFQAEDRTLTDHEVG
-812 NTYKKIREQLI
+812 NTFKKIREKLMV
-823 TKFSAKIREK
+823 KFDAKIRE

>member
-1 MQRAQY
+1 
-7 AIRYTIYETRDREEK
+7 
-22 KMQVSYNLLKE
+22 MQVSYNLLKE
-33 YVDIDLSAEELAKR
+33 YIDIDISPEELAQR
-47 LTINGIILERM
+47 LTINGIILESM

-70 GRITAIHHHPENKK
+70 GKIIAIDQHPEKKK

-93 EETLQIICGAKNMK
+93 NETLQIICGAKNMK
-107 VSDRVAAALDGARLP
+107 VSDKVAVALDGAKLP
-122 QIGIIKSKKI
+122 QIGIIKSKKFGG
-132 KNLLSSGMLCSA
+132 LLSSGMLCSA
-144 SELGIEQG
+144 SELGIESG
-152 ISPGILILEEDAVL
+152 KSPGILILEKETAL

-172 IIEFDDT
+172 IIKFDDT

-186 SNRPDLMSII
+186 SNRPDLMSVI
-196 GIAREVAVI
+196 GIAREVGAI
-205 TDNKLRTPE
+205 TNNKLKIPE

-219 KDERIEKDITVN
+219 EGEKIEKDIAVK

-237 CPRYAGRVIKDIKIE
+237 CPRYTGRVIKDIKIE

-292 LDLVKGKTI
+292 LDLVKGRTI
-301 IVRKSRPGETICTLD
+301 IVRRSRPNETICTLD

-321 LPSNSLVIADTEGAI
+321 LPANSLVIADTEEPI
-336 ALAGIMGGKYSEIDQ
+336 ALAGIMGGKHSEIGQ
-351 NTKNVFLESAYFN
+351 STKNVFLESAYFN
-364 SVNNRRSTA
+364 PVNNRKSTA
-373 KFGIRTEAS
+373 KFGLRTEAS

-400 AADLISKIA
+400 AADLINKIA
-409 MGKISLGKIDTNE
+409 MGKISSGKIDTNE
-422 KLYQPCKIN
+422 KLYQPNKIN
-431 LRIKRVNRILG
+431 LRIKRVSRILG
-442 QLLDKDESKTKNKII
+442 QLLDKDEPKTKNKII
-457 NILDKL
+457 DILDKL
-463 EFKVV
+463 EFKLVK
-468 EDKGEYI
+468 DKGEYI

-510 NTTIV
+510 NTTIA
-515 QEGKNFRF
+515 QEGKNFRLK
-523 RVIDQ
+523 VVDQ
-528 VRETLIGCGLNEVIT
+528 AREILIGCGLNEVIT
-543 YSFVSPD
+543 YSFISHET
-550 IFDRIRI
+550 FDKIRI
-557 PERHKLRNTIK
+557 PEGHKLRNAIK
-568 IKDPMTRDHSLMR
+568 IKDPLTRDHSLMR

-586 SLLEVIKWNTNRQAE
+586 SLLEIIKWNTNRQVE

-607 AGKIYLP
+607 VGKIYLP
-614 YTDKPNSLPN
+614 YPDKPNFLPN

-638 GDIWEKSL
+638 GDVWEKSL
-646 SLDIFDIKGII
+646 SLDIFDVKGII
-657 ETVFQGLKVGNWE
+657 ETVFQGLKVENWE
-670 VAPGNHPAFHP
+670 IVQGNHPAFHP

-694 GVFGEIHPEVINNYR
+694 GIFGEIHPEVINNYR

-731 IKFSVLPK
+731 IKYCVLPK

-745 DLALIVKEEILSAD
+745 DLALILKEEILSAD

-797 VFQAEDRTLIDQEVE
+797 VFQAEDRTLTDQEVE
-812 NTYKKIREQLI
+812 NICKKIREQLI
-823 TKFSAKIREK
+823 TKHSAKIRE

>member
-1 MQRAQY
+1 
-7 AIRYTIYETRDREEK
+7 
-22 KMQVSYNLLKE
+22 MQVSYNLLKE
-33 YVDIDLSAEELAKR
+33 YVDIDMSAEELAQR

-70 GRITAIHHHPENKK
+70 GRIIAIDQHPENKK
-84 LSVCQVDIK
+84 LSVCQVDIQ

-107 VSDRVAAALDGARLP
+107 VSDKVVVALDGAKLP
-122 QIGIIKSKKI
+122 QIGNIKSKKF
-132 KNLLSSGMLCSA
+132 KNILSSGMLCSV
-144 SELGIEQG
+144 SELGIEPG
-152 ISPGILILEEDAVL
+152 KSPGILILEEDAVL

-172 IIEFDDT
+172 IIKFDDT

-196 GIAREVAVI
+196 GIAREVVAI
-205 TDNKLRTPE
+205 TDNKLKTPE
-214 IKIKE
+214 IKIKVE
-219 KDERIEKDITVN
+219 DERIKKDITVK

-237 CPRYAGRVIKDIKIE
+237 CPRYTGRVVKNITVR

-260 KLRLLGARPINNI
+260 KLRLLGIRPINNI

-292 LDLVKGKTI
+292 LDLIKGKTI
-301 IVRKSRPGETICTLD
+301 IVRRSRPNETICTLD

-321 LPSNSLVIADTEGAI
+321 LSADSLVIADTEGAI

-351 NTKNVFLESAYFN
+351 KTKNVFLESAYFN

-373 KFGIRTEAS
+373 KFGLRTEAS

-400 AADLISKIA
+400 TADLISKIA
-409 MGKISLGKIDTNE
+409 MGKVSSEKIDTNE

-431 LRIKRVNRILG
+431 LRIKRVNKILG
-442 QLLDKDESKTKNKII
+442 QLLDENESKTKNKII
-457 NILDKL
+457 NILNKL
-463 EFKVV
+463 EFKVI
-468 EDKGEYI
+468 EDKREYI

-510 NTTIV
+510 NTTIA

-543 YSFVSPD
+543 YSFISPE
-550 IFDRIRI
+550 IFDKIRI
-557 PERHKLRNTIK
+557 PEGHKLRNTIK

-601 LVKIFE
+601 SVKMFE
-607 AGKIYLP
+607 VGKIYLP
-614 YTDKPNSLPN
+614 YPDKPNSLPN

-646 SLDIFDIKGII
+646 SLNISDIKGII

-670 VAPGNHPAFHP
+670 VVPGNHPAFHP

-687 IIRGEEV
+687 IIRGEKV
-694 GVFGEIHPEVINNYR
+694 GIFGEIHPEVINNYR
-709 IPGKVNLF
+709 IPGKVSLF

-731 IKFSVLPK
+731 IKYCVLPK
-739 YPSVQR
+739 YPSIQR
-745 DLALIVKEEILSAD
+745 DLAIIVKEEILSAD

-797 VFQAEDRTLIDQEVE
+797 VFQAEDRTLTDQEVE
-812 NTYKKIREQLI
+812 NIFKKIREQLI
-823 TKFSAKIREK
+823 TKYSAKIRE

>member
-1 MQRAQY
+1 
-7 AIRYTIYETRDREEK
+7 
-22 KMQVSYNLLKE
+22 MQVSYNLLKE

-58 ENISTEIEKVVV
+58 ETISTKIEKVVV

-107 VSDRVAAALDGARLP
+107 VSDKVAAALDGARLP

-132 KNLLSSGMLCSA
+132 KNLLSSGMLCST

-172 IIEFDDT
+172 IIEFNDT

-196 GIAREVAVI
+196 GIAREVAAI
-205 TDNKLRTPE
+205 TDNKLKTPE

-219 KDERIEKDITVN
+219 KDERIEKDIAVK

-409 MGKISLGKIDTNE
+409 MGKISSGKIDTNE

-607 AGKIYLP
+607 VGRIYLP
-614 YTDKPNSLPN
+614 YPDKPNSLPN

-638 GDIWEKSL
+638 GDIWEKSF
-646 SLDIFDIKGII
+646 SLDIFDVKGII
-657 ETVFQGLKVGNWE
+657 ETVFQGLKVKNWE
-670 VAPGNHPAFHP
+670 VVPGNHPAFHP

-694 GVFGEIHPEVINNYR
+694 GIFGEIHPEVINNYR

-717 EIDFENLLPNVPSD
+717 EIDFENLLPSVSSD
-731 IKFSVLPK
+731 IKFCVLPK

-766 IDEKLIKKVTL
+766 IDEKLIKKVIL

-812 NTYKKIREQLI
+812 NIFKKIREKLI
-823 TKFSAKIREK
+823 AKFNAKIRE

>member
-1 MQRAQY
+1 
-7 AIRYTIYETRDREEK
+7 
-22 KMQVSYNLLKE
+22 MQVSYNLLKE

>member
-1 MQRAQY
+1 
-7 AIRYTIYETRDREEK
+7 
-22 KMQVSYNLLKE
+22 MQVSYNLLKE
-33 YVDIDLSAEELAKR
+33 YIDIDMSPEELAQR
-47 LTINGIILERM
+47 LTISGIILESM

-70 GRITAIHHHPENKK
+70 GKIITIDQHPEKKK

-93 EETLQIICGAKNMK
+93 NETLQIICGAKNMK
-107 VSDRVAAALDGARLP
+107 VSDKVAVALDGAKLP
-122 QIGIIKSKKI
+122 QIGIIKSKKFAGV
-132 KNLLSSGMLCSA
+132 LSSGMLCSA
-144 SELGIEQG
+144 SEFGIESG
-152 ISPGILILEEDAVL
+152 KSPGILILEKEAVL

-172 IIEFDDT
+172 IIKFDDT

-186 SNRPDLMSII
+186 SNRPDLMSVI
-196 GIAREVAVI
+196 GIAREVGAI
-205 TDNKLRTPE
+205 TNNKLKIPE
-214 IKIKE
+214 IEIKE
-219 KDERIEKDITVN
+219 EGEKIEKDIAVK

-237 CPRYAGRVIKDIKIE
+237 CPRYTGRVIKDIKIE

-292 LDLVKGKTI
+292 LDLIKGKTI
-301 IVRKSRPGETICTLD
+301 IVRRSRPGETICTLD

-321 LPSNSLVIADTEGAI
+321 LPANNLVIADTEEPI
-336 ALAGIMGGKYSEIDQ
+336 ALAGIMGGKHSEIGQ
-351 NTKNVFLESAYFN
+351 STKNVFLESAYFN
-364 SVNNRRSTA
+364 PVNNRKSTA
-373 KFGIRTEAS
+373 KFGLRTEAS

-400 AADLISKIA
+400 AADLINKIA
-409 MGKISLGKIDTNE
+409 MGNISSGKIDTNE
-422 KLYQPCKIN
+422 KLYQPNKIN
-431 LRIKRVNRILG
+431 LRIKRVSRILG
-442 QLLDKDESKTKNKII
+442 QLLDKDEPKTKNKII
-457 NILDKL
+457 DILDKL

-468 EDKGEYI
+468 KDKGESI

-515 QEGKNFRF
+515 QEGKNFRLKT
-523 RVIDQ
+523 VDQ
-528 VRETLIGCGLNEVIT
+528 VREILYGCGLNEVIT
-543 YSFVSPD
+543 YSFVSPE
-550 IFDRIRI
+550 IFDKIRI
-557 PERHKLRNTIK
+557 PEGHKLRNAIK
-568 IKDPMTRDHSLMR
+568 IKDPLTRDHSLMR

-586 SLLEVIKWNTNRQAE
+586 SLLEIIKWNTNRQAE
-601 LVKIFE
+601 LVKMFE
-607 AGKIYLP
+607 VGKIYLP
-614 YTDKPNSLPN
+614 YPDKPNSLPN

-638 GDIWEKSL
+638 GDVWEKSL
-646 SLDIFDIKGII
+646 SLDIFDVKGII
-657 ETVFQGLKVGNWE
+657 ETVFQGLKVENWE

-694 GVFGEIHPEVINNYR
+694 GIFGEIHPEVINNYR

-717 EIDFENLLPNVPSD
+717 EIDFENLFPNVPSD
-731 IKFSVLPK
+731 IKYCVLPK

-759 IIKTIKS
+759 IIKTIKL

-777 FDIFKG
+777 FDVFKG

-797 VFQAEDRTLIDQEVE
+797 VFQAEDRTLTDQEVE
-812 NTYKKIREQLI
+812 NIFKKIREQLI
-823 TKFSAKIREK
+823 TKFSAKIRE

>member
-1 MQRAQY
+1 
-7 AIRYTIYETRDREEK
+7 
-22 KMQVSYNLLKE
+22 MQVSYNLLKE
-33 YVDIDLSAEELAKR
+33 YVDIDMSAEELAQK

-58 ENISTEIEKVVV
+58 EDISTEIEKVVV
-70 GRITAIHHHPENKK
+70 GRITAIEKHPENTK
-84 LSVCQVDIK
+84 LSVCQVDLK
-93 EETLQIICGAKNMK
+93 DQTLQIICGATNMK
-107 VSDRVAAALDGARLP
+107 VSDKVAVALEGAKLP
-122 QIGIIKSKKI
+122 RIGTIKSKKF
-132 KNLLSSGMLCSA
+132 KNVLSSGMLCSA
-144 SELGIEQG
+144 SELGIEPG
-152 ISPGILILEEDAVL
+152 ESPGILILEEDAVL

-196 GIAREVAVI
+196 GIAREVAAI
-205 TDNKLRTPE
+205 TDNKLKTPE

-219 KDERIEKDITVN
+219 EGEKIEKEISVK
-231 IEAEDL
+231 IEAKDL
-237 CPRYAGRVIKDIKIE
+237 CPRYTGRVIKNIKVG

-292 LDLVKGKTI
+292 LDLIKGKTI
-301 IVRKSRPGETICTLD
+301 IVRRSRPGETICTLD

-321 LPSNSLVIADTEGAI
+321 LPAESLVIADTKGAI

-351 NTKNVFLESAYFN
+351 NTKNVFLESAYFDP
-364 SVNNRRSTA
+364 VNNRKSTM
-373 KFGIRTEAS
+373 KFALRTEAS

-387 GIDKEVQIYALDR
+387 GIDKEIQIYALDR
-400 AADLISKIA
+400 AADLINKIA
-409 MGKISLGKIDTNE
+409 LGKISSGKIDTNK
-422 KLYQPCKIN
+422 KLYQPNKID
-431 LRIKRVNRILG
+431 LRMKRVNKILG

-463 EFKVV
+463 EFEVV
-468 EDKGEYI
+468 EDKGENI

-485 VEREIDIIEEIARI
+485 VEREIDVIEEIARI
-499 YGYDKIKPTLF
+499 YGYDKIRPTLF
-510 NTTIV
+510 NTTIA
-515 QEGKNFRF
+515 QEGKNFRL
-523 RVIDQ
+523 RTVDQ
-528 VRETLIGCGLNEVIT
+528 IREILIGCGLNEVIT

-550 IFDRIRI
+550 IFDKIRI
-557 PERHKLRNTIK
+557 PEGHKLRNAIK
-568 IKDPMTRDHSLMR
+568 IKDPLIIDHSLMR

-586 SLLEVIKWNTNRQAE
+586 SLLQIIKWNTNRQAE
-601 LVKIFE
+601 WVKIFE
-607 AGKIYLP
+607 VGKIYLP
-614 YTDKPNSLPN
+614 YPDKPNSLPN
-624 EKLIIAGAINKTGR
+624 ERLIIAGAINKTGR

-646 SLDIFDIKGII
+646 SMDIFDIKGII
-657 ETVFQGLKVGNWE
+657 ETVFQGLKVKNWG
-670 VAPGNHPAFHP
+670 VVPGNHPTFHP

-687 IIRGEEV
+687 IIGGEEV
-694 GVFGEIHPEVINNYR
+694 GIFGEIHPEVIDNYR

-717 EIDFENLLPNVPSD
+717 EIDFENLLPNIPSD
-731 IKFSVLPK
+731 VKYRVLPR

-745 DLALIVKEEILSAD
+745 DLALVVREEILSED

-797 VFQAEDRTLIDQEVE
+797 IFQAEDRTLTDQEVE

-823 TKFSAKIREK
+823 TKFSAKIRE

>member
-1 MQRAQY
+1 
-7 AIRYTIYETRDREEK
+7 
-22 KMQVSYNLLKE
+22 MQVSYNLLKE

-166 GEDIRK
+166 GEDIGK